1 LNNKVNFPALELLHD
16 AQRFGED
23 LYENMQK
30 HGMSQRLYE
39 LTLKFPCLQITFPCL
54 SDKMYTLEHKITIM
68 QLLSRV
74 MGAHKLC
81 ILGFYTYII
90 K

>member
-1 LNNKVNFPALELLHD
+1 MKVNFPALELLHD
-16 AQRFGED
+16 PQRFGED
-23 LYENMQK
+23 LYENLQK
-30 HGMSQRLYE
+30 HGESKYENGWLARVIPDHWGCGLVDKLY
-39 LTLKFPCLQITFPCL
+39 
-54 SDKMYTLEHKITIM
+54 SLEHKITIM

-81 ILGFYTYII
+81 VLGFYTYIV